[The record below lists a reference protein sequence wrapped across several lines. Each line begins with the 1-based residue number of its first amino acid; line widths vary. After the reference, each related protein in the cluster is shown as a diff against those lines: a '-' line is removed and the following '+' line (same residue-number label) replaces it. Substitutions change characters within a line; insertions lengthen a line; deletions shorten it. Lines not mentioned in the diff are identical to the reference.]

1 MTGVEPVE
9 VFRSERHFRLKSVL
23 GLTHR
28 SMLFTSE
35 QDLAGG
41 LATRV
46 EIYFGHAGLMLV
58 YPEMEGLVIRPARG
72 DELRE
77 VIAKHG
83 LPDDTTN
90 VYLLESGGR
99 QGFVSSGRP
108 HWAEAAVAYDAPPLF
123 GGGTRPPEGYV
134 ATGLLAK
141 AD

>member
-1 MTGVEPVE
+1 MTDGEPVE
-9 VFRSERHFRLKSVL
+9 VFRSERRFRLKSVA

-41 LATRV
+41 LPTRV
-46 EIYFGHAGLMLV
+46 EIYFGHVRVMLV
-58 YPEMEGLVIRPARG
+58 YPDMEGLVIRPARG

-83 LPDDTTN
+83 LPEDTSN

-99 QGFVSSGRP
+99 QGFVSSSAP
-108 HWAEAAVAYDAPPLF
+108 QWAEAAVAYYDPPLF
-123 GGGTRPPEGYV
+123 GGTEPPAQGYV
-134 ATGLLAK
+134 ATGELAK

>member
-9 VFRSERHFRLKSVL
+9 VFRSERHFRLKSVA

-28 SMLFTSE
+28 SMRFTSE
-35 QDLAGG
+35 QDGG
-41 LATRV
+41 YPTRV
-46 EIYFGHAGLMLV
+46 EIYFGHVRVMFV
-58 YPEMEGLVIRPARG
+58 YPDMEGLVIRPARG

-99 QGFVSSGRP
+99 QGFVSSGAP
-108 HWAEAAVAYDAPPLF
+108 HWAEAAVAYYEPPLF
-123 GGGTRPPEGYV
+123 GGGTQPAGGYV
-134 ATGLLAK
+134 ATGVLAT

>member
-1 MTGVEPVE
+1 MRGAEPVE

-41 LATRV
+41 LPTRM
-46 EIYFGHAGLMLV
+46 EIYFGHVRLMLV
-58 YPEMEGLVIRPARG
+58 YPEMEGLVIRPTRG
-72 DELRE
+72 DELCE

-99 QGFVSSGRP
+99 QGFVSSATP
-108 HWAEAAVAYDAPPLF
+108 QWAEAEVAYYEPPLF
-123 GGGTRPPEGYV
+123 GGEQRPEVVVTAGI
-134 ATGLLAK
+134 LAK

>member
-1 MTGVEPVE
+1 MTGAEPVE
-9 VFRSERHFRLKSVL
+9 IFRSERHFRLKRVE

-46 EIYFGHAGLMLV
+46 EIYFGHVGLILV

-83 LPDDTTN
+83 LPDDTTD
-90 VYLLESGGR
+90 VYLLESGGH
-99 QGFVSSGRP
+99 QGFVQSGRP
-108 HWAEAAVAYDAPPLF
+108 HWAEAAVAYYEPPLF
-123 GGGTRPPEGYV
+123 GGPQRPLGLV

>member
-1 MTGVEPVE
+1 MTGVDPVE
-9 VFRSERHFRLKSVL
+9 VFRSERHFRLKSVQ

-41 LATRV
+41 LPTRV
-46 EIYFGHAGLMLV
+46 EIYFGHVGPMLV

-90 VYLLESGGR
+90 VYLLESEGR
-99 QGFVSSGRP
+99 QGFVTSGQP
-108 HWAEAAVAYDAPPLF
+108 HWAEAAVAYYEPPLF
-123 GGGTRPPEGYV
+123 GGPQRPQDLV